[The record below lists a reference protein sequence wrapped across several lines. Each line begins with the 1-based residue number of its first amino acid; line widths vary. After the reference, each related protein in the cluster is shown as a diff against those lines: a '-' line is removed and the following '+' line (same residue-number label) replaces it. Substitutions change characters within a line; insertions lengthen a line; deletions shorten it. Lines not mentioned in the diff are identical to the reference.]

1 MKITT
6 ILQALCALCSPLV
19 SAQYSGDIVQ
29 YWVDQS
35 AILVNGTVIGGLPS
49 PPSGWFEAVVQ
60 GAVYLAATNSQNESL
75 AFQQLAVSHAAHDS
89 LHWTFHGTRLY
100 ATIDQ
105 KFSAIAKEIG
115 IDLKSDDGLKARA
128 IGEHASL
135 TVTVARANDG
145 IHHYVAYE
153 QLPEEPGLYQGRPGG
168 PAIPDTP
175 QAQYLRPFG
184 GIGDIAK
191 YRAPPPPAIGSPEY
205 ENFVIQVYEQ
215 GGNESTHR
223 SDYDTETAWYW
234 LESSPM

>member
-1 MKITT
+1 MRFPT
-6 ILQALCALCSPLV
+6 ALTALSALSCSV
-19 SAQYSGDIVQ
+19 FAQYSGDIVQ

-60 GAVYLAATNSQNESL
+60 GAVYLAATQSVNGSL

-105 KFSAIAKEIG
+105 KFSNISKEIG
-115 IDLKSDDGLKARA
+115 IDLKSPEALRARE
-128 IGEHASL
+128 IGESASV
-135 TVTVARANDG
+135 TATVARANDG

-153 QLPEEPGLYQGRPGG
+153 QQPDEPGLYQARPGG

-184 GIGDIAK
+184 GLGDISK
-191 YRAPPPPAIGSPEY
+191 YRAAPPPAPDGPEF
-205 ENFVIQVYEQ
+205 EEFLVQVYEQ
-215 GGNESTHR
+215 GGNESSQRTE
-223 SDYDTETAWYW
+223 YDTETAWYW